1 MRFEWDE
8 NKNKENIRNHGLDF
22 KDARAVFDGPHF
34 AFDDLRFDYSEAR
47 SITIGFSKNRVVV
60 VAYAQLE
67 DSTRINSMRKANA
80 KEKRSSQSDWARVD
94 GMNDADIDYSE
105 IAELDDKFLK
115 KAQLILPENKVKVTM
130 RLDPEVLNWFKNQ
143 GKGYQTKINAVLKSY
158 IQAHSKAS

>member
-1 MRFEWDE
+1 MP
-8 NKNKENIRNHGLDF
+8 KK
-22 KDARAVFDGPHF
+22 
-34 AFDDLRFDYSEAR
+34 
-47 SITIGFSKNRVVV
+47 
-60 VAYAQLE
+60 
-67 DSTRINSMRKANA
+67 
-80 KEKRSSQSDWARVD
+80 KRSSQSDWARVD

-105 IAELDDKFLK
+105 IAELDDKFWK

>member
-1 MRFEWDE
+1 MP
-8 NKNKENIRNHGLDF
+8 KK
-22 KDARAVFDGPHF
+22 
-34 AFDDLRFDYSEAR
+34 
-47 SITIGFSKNRVVV
+47 
-60 VAYAQLE
+60 
-67 DSTRINSMRKANA
+67 
-80 KEKRSSQSDWARVD
+80 KRSSQSDWDRVD

-105 IAELDDKFLK
+105 IAELDDKFWK